1 MTIVSEVVK
10 SSLRFCVPIITA
22 GIALSCAATP
32 PSARTTTSAILPSVG
47 LTTEQIDD
55 SETESI
61 GTALTNTPGVATT
74 SVAINLESWPLTG
87 VPADEVGNWPI
98 LVIKIDNHERARPQY
113 GLNAADVVF
122 EEIVEGGLTRLAALY
137 HSNEADT
144 VGPIRSVRTSDFN
157 LLQNL
162 NRPLFANSGGNQ
174 DVLRLLQ
181 EINFVD
187 VSSNAARGVYRRL
200 EERPSPHN
208 LVSDTKSLRDVGAD
222 RGQGGTPPIM
232 FERNDSNNQTQISSI
247 PVRGV
252 DLDYGSTF
260 VQYRWE
266 QNRLGWLLSQN
277 GSPHADS
284 DGLQIA
290 PEVLVI
296 QIVSYTRSAADGR
309 SPEVVLVGT
318 GRALFLFD
326 GILIEGTWE
335 RSEATDVT
343 RFFDRD
349 GNAVIFPK
357 GSVWIA
363 LPRVGQT
370 QIIENE

>member
-1 MTIVSEVVK
+1 MSSQVTIVSEVVK

-32 PSARTTTSAILPSVG
+32 PSARTTTSAILPSVS
-47 LTTEQIDD
+47 LPIEQIDD

-74 SVAINLESWPLTG
+74 SVAIDLESWPLTG

-162 NRPLFANSGGNQ
+162 NSPLFANSGGNQ

-200 EERPSPHN
+200 EERP
-208 LVSDTKSLRDVGAD
+208 
-222 RGQGGTPPIM
+222 
-232 FERNDSNNQTQISSI
+232 
-247 PVRGV
+247 
-252 DLDYGSTF
+252 
-260 VQYRWE
+260 
-266 QNRLGWLLSQN
+266 
-277 GSPHADS
+277 
-284 DGLQIA
+284 
-290 PEVLVI
+290 
-296 QIVSYTRSAADGR
+296 
-309 SPEVVLVGT
+309 
-318 GRALFLFD
+318 
-326 GILIEGTWE
+326 
-335 RSEATDVT
+335 
-343 RFFDRD
+343 
-349 GNAVIFPK
+349 
-357 GSVWIA
+357 
-363 LPRVGQT
+363 
-370 QIIENE
+370 